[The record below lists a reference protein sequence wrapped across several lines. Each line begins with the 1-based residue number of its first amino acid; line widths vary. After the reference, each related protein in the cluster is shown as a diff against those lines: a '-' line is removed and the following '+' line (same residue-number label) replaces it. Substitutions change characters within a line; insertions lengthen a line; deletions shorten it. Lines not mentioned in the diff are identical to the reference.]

1 MIQCTGGTG
10 NNVGRINPLQIRN
23 IDIEEENT
31 KRSKLSM
38 HFQTLST
45 FFKLYY
51 PEMKS
56 VEQALLDQV
65 LEDLY
70 KRFNI
75 DWNTDISK
83 ISNEKYP
90 IMLDLYKLLESIDI
104 SDKNQKIH
112 FDNLRAIVRKLAIRV
127 RP

>member
-1 MIQCTGGTG
+1 
-10 NNVGRINPLQIRN
+10 
-23 IDIEEENT
+23 
-31 KRSKLSM
+31 M

-45 FFKLYY
+45 FFGLYY

-70 KRFNI
+70 KRFDI

-83 ISNEKYP
+83 ICNEKYP

-104 SDKNQKIH
+104 SDKNQKIY
-112 FDNLRAIVRKLAIRV
+112 FDNLKAIVRKLAIRV
-127 RP
+127 R